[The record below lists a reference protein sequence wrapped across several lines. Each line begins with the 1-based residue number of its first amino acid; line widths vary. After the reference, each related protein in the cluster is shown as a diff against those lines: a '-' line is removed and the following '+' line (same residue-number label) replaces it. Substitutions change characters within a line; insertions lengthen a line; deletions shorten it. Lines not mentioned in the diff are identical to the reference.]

1 MVPPGSF
8 PHLLMK
14 SLWRLS
20 VGVSQRCGGHTH
32 AMSRLQLLRS
42 YLAPR
47 GRLPWWW
54 MVGNGLVFLLAI
66 LLGGA
71 VGEDHRGLDFKSLA
85 VGVVV
90 ILVGHAILAVAVVLA
105 DPRRGQ
111 HDEDAPRPR
120 RDR

>member
-1 MVPPGSF
+1 
-8 PHLLMK
+8 
-14 SLWRLS
+14 
-20 VGVSQRCGGHTH
+20 
-32 AMSRLQLLRS
+32 MSRLQSLRS
-42 YLAPR
+42 YLAR
-47 GRLPWWW
+47 GGRLPWWW

-66 LLGGA
+66 LLGNA
-71 VGEDHRGLDFKSLA
+71 VEDDHHRGLDFKSLA

-105 DPRRGQ
+105 DSRRAQ